1 MTDTNEPMSDEQ
13 IDTVLEAARLNGR
26 GCVCHAYGAHEC
38 ACGAVWLDSFATG
51 VIRAITQLRAE
62 NAELRKIVD
71 RLPATADGVPIT
83 PRSQCYFSS
92 GVEAAVLA
100 VWFCGTLSLQSHDER
115 TGLPTN
121 DWTLL
126 STTAERHNCYSTREA
141 AEAALAE
148 RGEGTND

>member
-1 MTDTNEPMSDEQ
+1 MTHYCTTCNRQ
-13 IDTVLEAARLNGR
+13 VLHDGTTSIERYARAKAAEVERLR
-26 GCVCHAYGAHEC
+26 E
-38 ACGAVWLDSFATG
+38 
-51 VIRAITQLRAE
+51 
-62 NAELRKIVD
+62 IVD
-71 RLPATADGVPIT
+71 RLPVTADGVPIT
-83 PRSQCYFSS
+83 PCSQCYFSS

-126 STTAERHNCYSTREA
+126 LTAERHNCYSTREA
-141 AEAALAE
+141 AKAALAE

>member
-1 MTDTNEPMSDEQ
+1 M
-13 IDTVLEAARLNGR
+13 LNGEMYIR
-26 GCVCHAYGAHEC
+26 
-38 ACGAVWLDSFATG
+38 LD
-51 VIRAITQLRAE
+51 AIAGSKDHSQ
-62 NAELRKIVD
+62 ELRELARWACDSIDCLIAEGGKLQDIVD
-71 RLPATADGVPIT
+71 QLPVTADGVPIT

-121 DWTLL
+121 DWKLFL
-126 STTAERHNCYSTREA
+126 TAERHNCYSTREA
-141 AEAALAE
+141 AEAALAD